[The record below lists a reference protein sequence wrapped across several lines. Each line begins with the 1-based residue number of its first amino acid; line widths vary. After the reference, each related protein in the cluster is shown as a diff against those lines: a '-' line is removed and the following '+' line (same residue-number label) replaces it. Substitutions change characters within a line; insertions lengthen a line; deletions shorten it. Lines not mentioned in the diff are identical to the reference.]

1 MSSEEIAQLNYLL
14 TKMRNEVDMCLQDEN
29 IVPDVEKY
37 YENLIKCINELLIA
51 NVYDNEVI

>member
-14 TKMRNEVDMCLQDEN
+14 TKMRNEVDVCLQDEN

>member
-29 IVPDVEKY
+29 LVPDVEKY